1 MEHEE
6 LTGKIIGCAYRVYNT
21 LGYGYLESVYEKC
34 MVIELRKL
42 GLKVEQQFPITVHYE
57 GEVVGT
63 FSADLFVED
72 CVMVELKSI
81 RTLHPIH
88 EVQLVNYLT
97 STRTDIGLLLNFGE
111 TKVEVKRKFRRLGN
125 ANIPVPNPVHPV
137 NPVNNHE

>member
-21 LGYGYLESVYEKC
+21 LGYGYLESVYENC

-42 GLKVEQQFPITVHYE
+42 GLAVEKQFPITVVYE
-57 GEVVGT
+57 GEVVGS
-63 FSADLFVED
+63 FIADLFVQN

-88 EVQLVNYLT
+88 EVQLVNYLK
-97 STRTDIGLLLNFGE
+97 STGVDTGLLINFGE
-111 TKVEVKRKFRRLGN
+111 SKVEVKRKHRELPSAR
-125 ANIPVPNPVHPV
+125 IPVLHPVHPV
-137 NPVNNHE
+137 NPVEQS